1 KLIQSLD
8 SQFAP
13 SRHNE
18 SHSCASYG
26 TSMRA
31 MVTSKF
37 HSLSKNTLSDARTV
51 ANQSQSLRIKP
62 RGVVF
67 SLAFLRKLDGEVAKK
82 LAQNGKKSYEARVA
96 VEGQRFEPLRL

>member
-1 KLIQSLD
+1 MQSLD

-13 SRHNE
+13 SRHNK

-37 HSLSKNTLSDARTV
+37 HSLSKNSLSDARTV
-51 ANQSQSLRIKP
+51 VKSKP
-62 RGVVF
+62 KLTYQAQRSVVLI
-67 SLAFLRKLDGEVAKK
+67 SVSPETGWRSYQKLVAKRKKK
-82 LAQNGKKSYEARVA
+82 LRTKATQHAKNGEQPSC
-96 VEGQRFEPLRL
+96 

>member
-1 KLIQSLD
+1 MQSLD

-37 HSLSKNTLSDARTV
+37 HSLSKNSLSDARTV

-62 RGVVF
+62 RGGVF
-67 SLAFLRKLDGEVAKK
+67 SLAFLRKMDGEVAKK
-82 LAQNGKKSYEARVA
+82 LAQNGKKSCEARRCGIVS
-96 VEGQRFEPLRL
+96 VSNLSD